1 MSPKISSRWKIVIA
15 GLAIVP
21 CGSTCI
27 ASPDVVETVSRHNES
42 NYSSVQAAVTAAAI
56 GRAQIYKIEI
66 EPGRYHQAIT
76 IPKMAGRIILE
87 GMGKTPADV
96 WIGVGKGKHALT
108 VHANNFVAEN
118 LTVANTAGPTAGPQN
133 AIYMDGRH
141 QIFDHVDIKGW
152 QDTLAIWNGCTA
164 YFTDCR
170 ISGSVDF
177 IYSGGTAYFSH
188 CAIIQRRRIGG
199 VNCAPSTPKNVRYG
213 FIFHNCLIT
222 CRPSV
227 ARNSSELMR
236 PWRPYGMAAY
246 INCTMADHINRAGW
260 SRWGGREKTC
270 RAIEFGSRRPDGK
283 RINLAK
289 RAPWVKRITS
299 EQARSYT
306 LKHVFPHWNP
316 QAVLKVIGR

>member
-1 MSPKISSRWKIVIA
+1 MSSAISSARMMIVTVVAIA
-15 GLAIVP
+15 S
-21 CGSTCI
+21 CGSSCF
-27 ASPDVVETVSRHNES
+27 ASPYVVEAVSTRNPKD
-42 NYSSVQAAVTAAAI
+42 YSSVRAAVHAAAI
-56 GRAQIYKIEI
+56 GKAQIYKIEI
-66 EPGRYHQAIT
+66 APGRYHQAIT

-87 GMGKTPADV
+87 GMGKTFEDV

-108 VHANNFVAEN
+108 VHADNFVAEN
-118 LTVANTAGPTAGPQN
+118 LTVENTAGPTAGPQN

-152 QDTLAIWNGCTA
+152 QDTLAIWNGCTS
-164 YFTDCR
+164 YFTHCR

-199 VNCAPSTPKNVRYG
+199 VNCAPSTPKNVQYG
-213 FIFHNCLIT
+213 FIFHRCWIT
-222 CRPSV
+222 CRRGV
-227 ARNSSELMR
+227 ARNSSALMR

-270 RAIEFGSRRPDGK
+270 RAIEFGSRRPDG
-283 RINLAK
+283 RLINLAE
-289 RAPWVKRITS
+289 RAPWVKRLTR
-299 EQARSYT
+299 EQARVYT
-306 LKHVFPHWNP
+306 LTHIFPHWNP
-316 QAVLKVIGR
+316 RAVLQAIAR

>member
-1 MSPKISSRWKIVIA
+1 MAVTT
-15 GLAIVP
+15 LAI
-21 CGSTCI
+21 
-27 ASPDVVETVSRHNES
+27 
-42 NYSSVQAAVTAAAI
+42 AAVSLCFGAEPVIEIVNPHHRKDFSSIQSAVDAAAKGKAGI
-56 GRAQIYKIEI
+56 FKIEI
-66 EPGRYHQAIT
+66 QPGRYHEAVT
-76 IPKMAGRIILE
+76 IPLMAAHMILK
-87 GMGKTPADV
+87 GVGNSPAAV
-96 WIGVGKGKHALT
+96 WIGAGKGRHTLT
-108 VHANNFVAEN
+108 VHAANFMAEN
-118 LTVANTAGPTAGPQN
+118 FTVENTAGPTAGPQN

-152 QDTLAIWNGCTA
+152 QDTLAIWNGCTS
-164 YFTDCR
+164 YFTHCR

-213 FIFHNCLIT
+213 FIFHRCWIT
-222 CRPSV
+222 CRRGV
-227 ARNSSELMR
+227 ARNSSALMR

-260 SRWGGREKTC
+260 SKWGGREKTC

-283 RINLAK
+283 LINLAE

-306 LKHVFPHWNP
+306 LKHVFQHWNP
-316 QAVLKVIGR
+316 QAVLQAIAR